1 MANYNVDI
9 GVKVRGEE
17 LKRFGEQLKKT
28 QKQVNGV
35 NRFLDT
41 FRKQNIRVNESISNL
56 NTQLRDAKTTFQ
68 NATIGTKQQVQA
80 AKDLLQANENLNKG
94 LKQQQELLN
103 KLSGPSA
110 KDNKKLQDGLLKLE
124 RQATKEQE
132 EQFLLRQQGQDQL
145 KQKVREINEQRKK
158 ENLLLKE
165 NVLRTKE
172 SVAAEIKDLV
182 LLLLQNKEEQIY

>member
-158 ENLLLKE
+158 EK
-165 NVLRTKE
+165 
-172 SVAAEIKDLV
+172 S
-182 LLLLQNKEEQIY
+182 QIIFFF